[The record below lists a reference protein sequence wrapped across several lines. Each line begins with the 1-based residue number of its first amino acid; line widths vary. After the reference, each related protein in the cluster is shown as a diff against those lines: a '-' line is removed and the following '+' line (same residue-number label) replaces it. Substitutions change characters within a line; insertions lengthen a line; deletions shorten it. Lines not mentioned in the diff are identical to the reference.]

1 MPMLPSDEKLVQ
13 NPTVTFA
20 IVEQNEKPNGH
31 CFSETLVTLASL
43 AATFNVRQLSA
54 DVVCNNSKADKL
66 LKLMEREVIAMVK
79 GLVQIAHETEI
90 GPLAGL
96 LVKRTAMLSLPVKL
110 QFTNEFSADKRN
122 ILGNDMTKAD
132 SSSC

>member
-1 MPMLPSDEKLVQ
+1 MLPSDENCVQ
-13 NPTVTFA
+13 NPTATFE

-43 AATFNVRQLSA
+43 AATFNVRQLST

-79 GLVQIAHETEI
+79 GLVQGAQETEN

-96 LVKRTAMLSLPVKL
+96 LMKRTAALLSPVKL
-110 QFTNEFSADKRN
+110 QFTN
-122 ILGNDMTKAD
+122 
-132 SSSC
+132 

>member
-1 MPMLPSDEKLVQ
+1 MFK
-13 NPTVTFA
+13 A
-20 IVEQNEKPNGH
+20 
-31 CFSETLVTLASL
+31 
-43 AATFNVRQLSA
+43 RQLSA

-79 GLVQIAHETEI
+79 GLVQGEQETET

-96 LVKRTAMLSLPVKL
+96 LMKRTAALLSPVKL

-132 SSSC
+132 SCDC

>member
-1 MPMLPSDEKLVQ
+1 MLPSDENFVQ
-13 NPTVTFA
+13 NPTATFK
-20 IVEQNEKPNGH
+20 IVKQNENPNGH
-31 CFSETLVTLASL
+31 CFSETLVTIALFDV
-43 AATFNVRQLSA
+43 TFKVRQLSA

-79 GLVQIAHETEI
+79 GLVHGAQKTETR
-90 GPLAGL
+90 PLAGL
-96 LVKRTAMLSLPVKL
+96 LMKRTAALLSPVKL

-132 SSSC
+132 SCGC

>member
-1 MPMLPSDEKLVQ
+1 MLPSDEKLVQ
-13 NPTVTFA
+13 NPTATFE

-31 CFSETLVTLASL
+31 CFSETLVILESF
-43 AATFNVRQLSA
+43 AATFNVRQLS
-54 DVVCNNSKADKL
+54 DDDVCNNSKADKL

-79 GLVQIAHETEI
+79 GLVQGEQETET
-90 GPLAGL
+90 GPLARL
-96 LVKRTAMLSLPVKL
+96 LMKRTAALLSPVKL

-132 SSSC
+132 SCGC